1 MIKTDVTIAKNKKA
15 TFNYEVI
22 DTYTAGIVLTGTEIK
37 SIRDHKVNIND
48 SFCYFKDNELY
59 VKNLHISKYKFGN
72 IYNHDEY
79 RIRKLLLNR
88 RELLKIKNKMDI
100 GISIIPLELFLSKN
114 RYAKL
119 EISIARGKKLY
130 DKRRDLKEKDIQRRL
145 REYKLKIK

>member
-1 MIKTDVTIAKNKKA
+1 MIKSDITIAKNKKA
-15 TFNYEVI
+15 NFNYEVI
-22 DTYTAGIVLTGTEIK
+22 DIYTAGLVLTGTEIK

-79 RIRKLLLNR
+79 RIRKLLLNK

-114 RYAKL
+114 GYAKL

-145 REYKLKIK
+145 REYKIK